1 MLYDLILIPNSNEHM
16 LFYKSLLPQNC
27 LWFVVD
33 ASLPRLYQNTQT
45 SRHGYVRFM
54 VKLVFV
60 PKTANDEGLS
70 MNEPLYAK

>member
-1 MLYDLILIPNSNEHM
+1 MRRCQDYT
-16 LFYKSLLPQNC
+16 KS
-27 LWFVVD
+27 
-33 ASLPRLYQNTQT
+33 TQT

-70 MNEPLYAK
+70 MNEALYAK